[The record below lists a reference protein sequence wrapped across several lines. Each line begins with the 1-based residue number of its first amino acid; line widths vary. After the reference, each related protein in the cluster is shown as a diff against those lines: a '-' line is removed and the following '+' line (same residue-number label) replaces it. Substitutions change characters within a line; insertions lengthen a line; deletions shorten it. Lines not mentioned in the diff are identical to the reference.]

1 MGDLIYIREDCLP
14 ADLCKHIIKKFEDS
28 QDKASGVSGG
38 GLNHSVKKSTDL
50 MIHSQ
55 LGDEEWSYIYDYLR
69 EDLLHSLVEYLR
81 EYPWRTITGDYSS
94 QLSLVRT
101 AQGRFGATR
110 QGGPHMQM
118 QRYVDEEGYY
128 AWHYENDIN
137 EPSMRDRQMAFMW
150 YLNDV
155 SGGGETE
162 FRFQKKKVEP
172 RAGSAVIFP
181 AFWTHTHRGNPPSKG
196 QIKYIITGWIESV
209 EPENVSLEFSQ
220 DYFR

>member
-1 MGDLIYIREDCLP
+1 MGDLIYTRENCLP

-28 QDKASGVSGG
+28 QDKGSGISGG
-38 GLNHSVKKSTDL
+38 GLNHTVKKSTDL
-50 MIHSQ
+50 MINSQ
-55 LGDEEWSYIYDYLR
+55 LEDKEWSYIYD
-69 EDLLHSLVEYLR
+69 YLR
-81 EYPWRTITGDYSS
+81 EYPWRTITGGYSGD
-94 QLSLVRT
+94 LSLVRT

-110 QGGPHMQM
+110 QGRPHMQM

-128 AWHYENDIN
+128 AWHYENYPG
-137 EPSMRDRQMAFMW
+137 EPSMKDREMAFMW

-172 RAGSAVIFP
+172 KAGSAAIFP
-181 AFWTHTHRGNPPSKG
+181 AFWTHMHRGNPPSEG
-196 QIKYIITGWIESV
+196 QTKYIITGWIESI

>member
-1 MGDLIYIREDCLP
+1 MGDLIYTRENCLP

-28 QDKASGVSGG
+28 QDKGSGISGG
-38 GLNHSVKKSTDL
+38 GLNHTVKKSTDL
-50 MIHSQ
+50 MINSQ
-55 LGDEEWSYIYDYLR
+55 LEDKEWSYIYDYLR

-81 EYPWRTITGDYSS
+81 EYPWRTITESYSS
-94 QLSLVRT
+94 ELSLVRT
-101 AQGRFGATR
+101 AQGRFSATR
-110 QGGPHMQM
+110 QKGPHMQM

-128 AWHYENDIN
+128 AWHYENYPG
-137 EPSMRDRQMAFMW
+137 EPSMKDREMAFMW

-172 RAGSAVIFP
+172 KAGSAAIFP
-181 AFWTHTHRGNPPSKG
+181 AFWTHMHRGNPPSEG
-196 QIKYIITGWIESV
+196 QTKYIITGWIESI

>member
-1 MGDLIYIREDCLP
+1 MEDLIYTRESCLP

-28 QDKASGVSGG
+28 QDKGSGISGG

-55 LGDEEWSYIYDYLR
+55 VEDEEWSYIYDYLR

-81 EYPWRTITGDYSS
+81 EYPWRTINGGYSS
-94 QLSLVRT
+94 DLSLVRT

-110 QGGPHMQM
+110 QGRPHMQL

-196 QIKYIITGWIESV
+196 QIKYIITGWVESV